1 MTDRATKPAQVA
13 MMMRTVNP
21 SLALQRDAL
30 AEAGCGRIFTEQLS
44 GGVADR
50 PALRDTLEFERSGDA
65 LILWKL
71 DRLARSVKQLIE
83 TIEELRVR
91 GSGFRKPDRSS
102 RHDDGAGPACFSH
115 VCRVGGIRTQP
126 DPGAHPS
133 GPCRRTA
140 RWSHGRPSAETDGR
154 RHRGRQGDAGQSRPR
169 HDPNRAPPRRLSRD
183 ALSLHPRRENREY
196 LRWLRTPALTPE
208 AERRRRVRGCRSA
221 SAMGGFLPFTGI
233 RSGDEVAPIPDL
245 PGSPSAMEAGVSKRL
260 WSLAELVER
269 TSQ

>member
-1 MTDRATKPAQVA
+1 MASWVGRAFVGAKGAAWTEIADRATKPAQVA

-154 RHRGRQGDAGQSRPR
+154 RHRGPTPTSR
-169 HDPNRAPPRRLSRD
+169 RASKNV
-183 ALSLHPRRENREY
+183 SLRED
-196 LRWLRTPALTPE
+196 
-208 AERRRRVRGCRSA
+208 SA
-221 SAMGGFLPFTGI
+221 SCGAVGRG
-233 RSGDEVAPIPDL
+233 
-245 PGSPSAMEAGVSKRL
+245 L
-260 WSLAELVER
+260 WIA
-269 TSQ
+269 